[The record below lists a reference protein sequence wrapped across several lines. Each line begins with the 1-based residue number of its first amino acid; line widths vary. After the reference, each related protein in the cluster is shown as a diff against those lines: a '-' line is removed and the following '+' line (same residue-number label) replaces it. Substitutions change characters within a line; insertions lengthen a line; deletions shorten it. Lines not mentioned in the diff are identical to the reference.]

1 MNILLL
7 FACVLVLVIEIYL
20 ELRYIMANYPRSWK
34 WRSILFLGGFVI
46 TATFLYGVKWNDRGE
61 IGLAVV
67 ALLGGLFSGFC
78 FAFLLPFNLQH
89 VYPKL

>member
-1 MNILLL
+1 MNIVLL

-34 WRSILFLGGFVI
+34 WRSVLFFGGFAFAV
-46 TATFLYGVKWNDRGE
+46 TSLYGLRWNERAE
-61 IGLAVV
+61 IGLAAG
-67 ALLGGLFSGFC
+67 ALLGGLFGGIC

>member
-1 MNILLL
+1 MNIVLL
-7 FACVLVLVIEIYL
+7 FAWVFVAALEIYL
-20 ELRYIMANYPRSWK
+20 EHRYIMANYPRSWK

-46 TATFLYGVKWNDRGE
+46 GVTSLYGLRWNDRGE
-61 IGLAVV
+61 IGLVVV

-78 FAFLLPFNLQH
+78 FALLLRSVLTH